1 MNININKNKK
11 NMLKTIH
18 KQTPMNMIM
27 PQNGYRLKG
36 TQIIVLQGLKHINQ
50 IKMMIM
56 KKTQKAKKK
65 VNIFNY

>member
-1 MNININKNKK
+1 
-11 NMLKTIH
+11 
-18 KQTPMNMIM
+18 MNMIM

-56 KKTQKAKKK
+56 KKNPESKKK
-65 VNIFNY
+65 NLNIFNY

>member
-1 MNININKNKK
+1 MNMNINKNKK

-27 PQNGYRLKG
+27 LQNGYRLKG

-56 KKTQKAKKK
+56 KKIQKAKKK
-65 VNIFNY
+65 FKYF